1 MLHEEIHPQK
11 QKKYESKKYYQ
22 PYHCCLRRSKI
33 PQRAKAPMKQAIM
46 PKKINTPITLLLLQ
60 IMFFFHLYSISFGKV
75 SNFINTLLYFPVK

>member
-46 PKKINTPITLLLLQ
+46 PKKINTPIE
-60 IMFFFHLYSISFGKV
+60 
-75 SNFINTLLYFPVK
+75 